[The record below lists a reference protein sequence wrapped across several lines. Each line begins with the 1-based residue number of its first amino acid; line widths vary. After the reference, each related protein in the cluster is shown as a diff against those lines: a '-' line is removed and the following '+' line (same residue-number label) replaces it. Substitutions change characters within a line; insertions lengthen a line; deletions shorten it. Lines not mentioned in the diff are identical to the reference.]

1 MLKKITLAISRNPK
15 RFLFSLFFGLTALW
29 AVSEPFVTV
38 FAQNI
43 NSNKYWFLI
52 PFVILSII
60 IAIVRVYPKINVSIP
75 LKNTNTIVNLK
86 FGDLFDEDG
95 VIAIPVNEYFDSKI
109 GKPVSENSLHGHLI
123 ANILGG
129 KRKIFDDAVE
139 KSLSNIEFIENKR
152 EFGKSKKYP
161 IGTTAH
167 LDFGG
172 KKYLLFALSKTN
184 DRYEAYTTLSLLIDS
199 LSGLLKTAR
208 TECNGEML
216 NIPLIG
222 TGLSRSGIP
231 PKRII
236 ELILISILQ
245 ATKQG
250 DVTREINIVFRSSFF
265 DELDI
270 DEIKRNWA

>member
-1 MLKKITLAISRNPK
+1 L
-15 RFLFSLFFGLTALW
+15 SLFFGLTALW
-29 AVSEPFVTV
+29 ALSEPFVTI
-38 FAQNI
+38 FAQSI

-52 PFVILSII
+52 LFVILSII
-60 IAIVRVYPKINVSIP
+60 IAIARVYPKISVSIP

-95 VIAIPVNEYFDSKI
+95 VIAIPVNEYFDSEI
-109 GKPVSENSLHGHLI
+109 GKPVSEKSLHGYLI
-123 ANILGG
+123 TNILGG
-129 KRKIFDDAVE
+129 LRKTFDDAVE
-139 KSLSNIEFIENKR
+139 KSLSNIQFVENKR
-152 EFGKSKKYP
+152 ELGKSKKYP

-184 DRYEAYTTLSLLIDS
+184 DRYEAYTTLHLLMEA
-199 LSGLLKTAR
+199 LSGLLNAAR
-208 TECNGEML
+208 TECNGEIL
-216 NIPLIG
+216 NIPLVG

-245 ATKQG
+245 ATKQSE
-250 DVTREINIVFRSSFF
+250 VTKKINIILHRSFF
-265 DELDI
+265 DEIDI
-270 DEIKRNWA
+270 DEIKRNWEF

>member
-29 AVSEPFVTV
+29 AVSEPFVTI

-60 IAIVRVYPKINVSIP
+60 IAIVRVYPKISVSIP

-86 FGDLFDEDG
+86 FGDLFNEDG
-95 VIAIPVNEYFDSKI
+95 VIAIPVNEYFDSEI
-109 GKPVSENSLHGHLI
+109 GKPVSENSLHGYLI
-123 ANILGG
+123 TNVLGG
-129 KRKIFDDAVE
+129 KHKIFDDAVE
-139 KSLSNIEFIENKR
+139 KSLSKIQFIENNR
-152 EFGKSKKYP
+152 EVGKSQKYP
-161 IGTTAH
+161 IGTTAI

-184 DRYEAYTTLSLLIDS
+184 DKYEAYTTLSLLIDA

-208 TECNGEML
+208 TECNGKTL

-250 DVTREINIVFRSSFF
+250 EITKNINIILHNSFF

-270 DEIKRNWA
+270 DKIKRNWE